1 VLLGELTVSVSRL
14 KGAGPAAVRDL
25 GKLGIVTVAHLLEH
39 LPRDHV
45 NRREEVT
52 LHQALAAG
60 RPANTVARVVLHS
73 HFGSGRGTTL
83 KLHLQDREN
92 TAVEL
97 PCFNRPFLEK
107 SWPVGAWVWIY
118 GVPEPKY
125 GTLQMAAFDLDVP
138 PAGWEPG
145 GPLGTGGAMV
155 PLYPL
160 AGTLNHASVAK
171 LVHQAWHDYVPE
183 PLDDELPP
191 DYARQHRLLPLDQAL
206 RTLHRP
212 ESPAALTEAR
222 RTWVHREL
230 FHLQTAV
237 LRRPSVT
244 QGPLRASGP
253 LPKTVRKHFLERL
266 PFALTADQRTVVAEI
281 DADLE
286 SDRPMARLLQGDV
299 GSGKTLVAFLSALP
313 LIEAGHQCALMAP
326 TELLALQH
334 AENAA
339 KLLDPLGVKI
349 AFLSGNLKAAGRGLL
364 LKELAEGRIDF
375 VVGTHALFSEG
386 VTFRSLRYV
395 IIDEQ
400 HRFGVV
406 QRQALTR
413 KGESPDLLLM
423 SATPIPRTLALTAF
437 GDLKT
442 STIRTMPQGR
452 KPIVTHT
459 NKMVHQQKVYDFV
472 ASELRAGRQAYFV
485 YPLIEASEALDLKD
499 AETMA
504 GQLATAFEGYRVG
517 LIHSRLDDE
526 EKRAVMDDFARGRTA
541 VLVATSVVEVGV
553 DVANATCIV
562 IEHAERFGLSALH
575 QLRGRVGRSDL
586 QSYCFL
592 VYGENLTDDGKT
604 RIRVMMETTDG
615 FKIAEED
622 LKMRGPGD
630 IAGMK
635 QSGYLKFK
643 AADLGRDLDVLVG
656 CRDYLTTLLARDPGF
671 LEPGQAAL
679 RKLWAQCPPFSDELV
694 AL

>member
-25 GKLGIVTVAHLLEH
+25 AKLGISTVGQLLEH

-45 NRREEVT
+45 NRRDEVT
-52 LHQALAAG
+52 FRQAVATG
-60 RPANTVARVVLHS
+60 RAANTVARVALHS
-73 HFGSGRGTTL
+73 HFGSGYKTTL
-83 KLHLQDREN
+83 KLHLVDREG
-92 TAVEL
+92 TLAEL

-107 SWPVGAWVWIY
+107 SWPLEAWVWVY
-118 GVPEPKY
+118 GVPEPKF
-125 GTLQMAAFDLDVP
+125 GSLQITSFDLDLP
-138 PAGWEPG
+138 PPGHVAGE
-145 GPLGTGGAMV
+145 PLGGGGTLV

-160 AGTLNHASVAK
+160 AGTLNHPGLAK
-171 LVHQAWHDYVPE
+171 LVNQAWHDYVPE
-183 PLDDELPP
+183 PLEDELPA
-191 DYARQHRLLPLDQAL
+191 DYSARHGLWPLDKAL
-206 RTLHRP
+206 RTFHHP
-212 ESPAALTEAR
+212 ESPQDLAR
-222 RTWVHREL
+222 ARTTWIHREL

-237 LRRPSVT
+237 LRRPT
-244 QGPLRASGP
+244 ALRSAARPAQS
-253 LPKTVRKHFLERL
+253 LPKTVRRHFLERL
-266 PFALTADQRTVVAEI
+266 PFALTPDQVTVVAEI

-313 LIEAGHQCALMAP
+313 VIEAGHQCALMAP

-375 VVGTHALFSEG
+375 VVGTHALFSGDVE
-386 VTFRSLRYV
+386 FKSLRYA

-406 QRQALTR
+406 QRQALAK
-413 KGESPDLLLM
+413 KGDDPDLLLM

-437 GDLKT
+437 GDLRT
-442 STIRTMPQGR
+442 SVIKTMPLGR

-459 NKMVHQQKVYDFV
+459 NKMANQQKVYDFV
-472 ASELRAGRQAYFV
+472 RTELKAGRQAYFV

-499 AETMA
+499 AASMA
-504 GQLATAFEGYRVG
+504 EHLAAVFPGFRVG

-526 EKRAVMDDFARGRTA
+526 EKRAVMDDFSRGKVA

-553 DVANATCIV
+553 DVANATCMV

-592 VYGENLTDDGKT
+592 VYDEGLTDDGKT

-615 FKIAEED
+615 FRIAEED
-622 LKMRGPGD
+622 LKLRGPGD

-635 QSGYLKFK
+635 QSGYLKLK
-643 AADLGRDLDVLVG
+643 AADLGRDLDILVG
-656 CRDYLTTLLARDPGF
+656 CRDYLTELLARDPGF
-671 LEPGQAAL
+671 LEPGQAGL
-679 RKLWAQCPPFSDELV
+679 RKLWTKCPPFSDELV